1 MDAVPVE
8 RIVSDPRF
16 EALVPADAVLTWL
29 ADGAIWAE
37 GPVYLPDDDAVV
49 WSDVRGNVVRRW
61 SDGQRLD

>member
-8 RIVSDPRF
+8 RIVRDPRF

-37 GPVYLPDDDAVV
+37 GPVYLPDDDA
-49 WSDVRGNVVRRW
+49 RRLERRP
-61 SDGQRLD
+61 GQRRAPLVGGRRLD